1 MINITQSHKSRIER
15 LYATVAMDDKWIT
28 VKPNGAK
35 GKGSPVKIDD
45 EGRIVAGMGG
55 KFKGEKINE
64 IRKSFNG
71 PKTPQKEILET
82 NKQITKESQATT
94 EAVKQTGANNP
105 QVSITE
111 RLKALRGNASAVA
124 TEKSKPFSAQ
134 IKEIYSHQRNT
145 EGARDFS
152 KISETDTVNFAKAL
166 QKINRQ
172 GGYSA
177 QKFNEV
183 ATFAWQRESFDVRQL
198 GLNKVADAYVK
209 AGLMKAVDPDRHI
222 YGLTEQGAYIANS
235 VASIVEKEK
244 ANNQPQKKRQST
256 LQTPAGTAPVKNVNG
271 EKIQARGDVSKSKSS
286 SSTAKSLAIEKVA
299 QLSGNN
305 KPTNK
310 TEEKFANLI
319 ATQAIKGKQSGRGN
333 GSLSS
338 LIHQETVWYGKNNNM
353 SENVYKAFS
362 PGDYGFGEQS
372 LIEAGLVEKAPKPKD
387 GSRWSDDY
395 IRFTEKG
402 ASVARNLLN
411 MVNSDESIRYVSKA
425 ERKASSSSS
434 QSSAT
439 YLNIPY
445 AEKDGAKA
453 LGAKWDKFKK
463 KWYLPA
469 GKEMPEGLKK
479 YATDSISISERLD
492 VLLQRMKQ

>member
-45 EGRIVAGMGG
+45 GGRIVAGMGG
-55 KFKGEKINE
+55 KFKGDKIGE

-71 PKTPQKEILET
+71 PKTPNKETLSANRELS
-82 NKQITKESQATT
+82 KQFSDAT
-94 EAVKQTGANNP
+94 
-105 QVSITE
+105 
-111 RLKALRGNASAVA
+111 
-124 TEKSKPFSAQ
+124 
-134 IKEIYSHQRNT
+134 
-145 EGARDFS
+145 
-152 KISETDTVNFAKAL
+152 
-166 QKINRQ
+166 
-172 GGYSA
+172 
-177 QKFNEV
+177 
-183 ATFAWQRESFDVRQL
+183 
-198 GLNKVADAYVK
+198 
-209 AGLMKAVDPDRHI
+209 
-222 YGLTEQGAYIANS
+222 
-235 VASIVEKEK
+235 
-244 ANNQPQKKRQST
+244 
-256 LQTPAGTAPVKNVNG
+256 KNVNR
-271 EKIQARGDVSKSKSS
+271 EKIEARGDASKSKSS
-286 SSTAKSLAIEKVA
+286 PSTAKSLAIEKVA
-299 QLSGNN
+299 QLSGND
-305 KPTNK
+305 KPSNK

-425 ERKASSSSS
+425 ERKAASSSS

-439 YLNIPY
+439 YLNVPY

-479 YATDSISISERLD
+479 YATDSVSISERLD